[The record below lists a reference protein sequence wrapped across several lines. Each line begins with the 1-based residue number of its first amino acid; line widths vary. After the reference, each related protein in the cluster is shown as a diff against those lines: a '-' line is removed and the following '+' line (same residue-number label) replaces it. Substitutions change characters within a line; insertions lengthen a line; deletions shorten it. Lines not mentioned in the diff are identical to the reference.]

1 MNVNR
6 AVINGVYTMRL
17 KMEIGF
23 QERSGQNSN
32 MNFGRNARDIM
43 RKLIL
48 IYFQIYANSNHFRM
62 EKKTGRNYTDR
73 FTGCDLIISE
83 ILSMS
88 DANYQSE
95 PRENETI
102 SQSQS
107 PLTELVYDDDND
119 TGNQLYQN
127 TEALAL
133 IGSLCAESDYKGK
146 HQSGYNP
153 SSKLI
158 HFHGPNE
165 VSQPAQ
171 TSFYA
176 DKQNEQSEQSN
187 ISLLNETSTEK
198 IEEPESDLLNVEY
211 GEGSWWRYFSRTGCI
226 ATCLICGLQINRGL
240 RFSTSPLSYH
250 MAYIL
255 YINL

>member
-1 MNVNR
+1 
-6 AVINGVYTMRL
+6 
-17 KMEIGF
+17 
-23 QERSGQNSN
+23 
-32 MNFGRNARDIM
+32 
-43 RKLIL
+43 
-48 IYFQIYANSNHFRM
+48 M

-95 PRENETI
+95 PRENETV

-133 IGSLCAESDYKGK
+133 IGSLCAENDYKDK